1 MNSYDVII
9 ISERMIHLIS
19 TIISLIIS
27 CFILLCILRIFGFIV
42 RNERNEQVPN
52 NHYQY
57 RPHRRVTFTFNQ

>member
-42 RNERNEQVPN
+42 RNERNERISSS
-52 NHYQY
+52 HYQS
-57 RPHRRVTFTFNQ
+57 RQHRRVTFN

>member
-1 MNSYDVII
+1 MNSYDVIII

-52 NHYQY
+52 NHSTQ
-57 RPHRRVTFTFNQ
+57 PHRRVTDKFQ

>member
-1 MNSYDVII
+1 MNSYDVIII

-52 NHYQY
+52 NHSIQ
-57 RPHRRVTFTFNQ
+57 PHRRVTDKFQ

>member
-1 MNSYDVII
+1 MNSYDVIII

-57 RPHRRVTFTFNQ
+57 QPHRRVTDKFQ